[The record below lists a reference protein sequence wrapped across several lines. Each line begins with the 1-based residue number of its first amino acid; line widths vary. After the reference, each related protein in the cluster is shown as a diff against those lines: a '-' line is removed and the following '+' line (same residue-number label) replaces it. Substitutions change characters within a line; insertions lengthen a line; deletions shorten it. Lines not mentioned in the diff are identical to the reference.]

1 MYNIEEIIL
10 GMANIVNE
18 KKKLEETVSELQNRI
33 YELECQIKNLSNSKY
48 IGPSQSEVTMSMY
61 KKDKTENGYLFE
73 NELVNIDNI
82 NEILKQKLNGIKKLN
97 LIVKEFDVNI
107 LMVTNY
113 CYKND
118 IELLRPMH
126 PTVFVR
132 TYLLINCIK
141 FLGPCFMAY
150 HLSTNA
156 SNIP

>member
-118 IELLRPMH
+118 IELLINDEKL
-126 PTVFVR
+126 TE
-132 TYLLINCIK
+132 LIK
-141 FLGPCFMAY
+141 WYF
-150 HLSTNA
+150 
-156 SNIP
+156 

>member
-48 IGPSQSEVTMSMY
+48 IGPSQSEVTMSMQ

-118 IELLRPMH
+118 IELLINDEKL
-126 PTVFVR
+126 TE
-132 TYLLINCIK
+132 LIK
-141 FLGPCFMAY
+141 WYF
-150 HLSTNA
+150 
-156 SNIP
+156 